1 MNAIA
6 KRYPTVVAALIYALL
21 IAVIFWPVWQG
32 NLLMSAVSDQVD
44 GYSFRSFAAEHFKTV
59 GGFPLWNPYI
69 FGGMPFLQNTTN
81 GDTFYPTAFLR
92 LIMPVGT
99 AMALGFMIH
108 LVLAGAFTFK
118 LLRTLGL
125 RVESAFLGG
134 LAYMLTGMTI
144 SQVSPGH
151 DGKLFVSALTPLAL
165 NFLYKAVTKNDWRQY
180 VYFGAVVGF
189 SFLTP
194 HYQMTYYMLMAAG
207 FFWIFLNF
215 FDEPRAG
222 RALWYKS
229 FGWFVLALV
238 LGFAID
244 AVQMAPFAHYI
255 GSTGRAAA
263 GSSSTGYTYATGFSM
278 PIEETLNVLWPSFS
292 GYTLL
297 GTYWGQNHIKLHS
310 EYMGGVAL
318 ILATFGFRLRERRR
332 VAWYFAFIAIYAALF
347 SFGGHTPFY
356 RIPYA
361 ILPGIKLTRAPSQ
374 IFFLAAF
381 AVSVLAAFGAEYLFR
396 ARERRESVGKG
407 ALVTWGAILLG
418 GALLAV
424 GGGFA
429 SMIESMTGPEYADML
444 PGVFR
449 QLSFDALRILVIG
462 GAAIGVIVAFSR
474 GRLSIRAAFVALT
487 LLVGLDLWS
496 VERRYINWLPP
507 EQVTFAPDEV
517 VRTLRQDSS
526 VFRVLNPPG
535 TDYDHNYLATQG
547 IREVLGYQG
556 TELHRYDELM
566 GGKNEWKNAGNP
578 AVLRLVAAKYI
589 VLGQP
594 LPANPMLTQVG
605 DRALST
611 HDGGQAY
618 LYRFTGNDPYS
629 YVVPTAVK
637 IADDQALAVISDP
650 RSGFDPRKAILVPA
664 DSKVGLDPKDVRSLA
679 PADSTRVTVERSAD
693 DVIRLSLGTPA
704 PANSYLFVSENYYPD
719 WRATVDGKPADVL
732 RAQFSLMA
740 VPLTAGARSVELHVA
755 PASYGTFR
763 WVTFAALALVIAT
776 VVSGFFIRSR
786 NANGV

>member
-21 IAVIFWPVWQG
+21 IAVIFWPFWQG

-44 GYSFRSFAAEHFKTV
+44 GYSFRSFAADHYKAV

-92 LIMPVGT
+92 LLMPVGT
-99 AMALGFMIH
+99 AMALGFLIH

-118 LLRTLGL
+118 LLRALGL
-125 RVESAFLGG
+125 RIESAFLGG
-134 LAYMLTGMTI
+134 LAYMLTGQVI

-165 NFLYKAVTKNDWRQY
+165 NFLYKAVTRNDWRQY

-207 FFWIFLNF
+207 FFWLFLNF

-263 GSSSTGYTYATGFSM
+263 GSSSTGWGYATGFSM
-278 PIEETLNVLWPSFS
+278 PIKETFNVLWPSFS
-292 GYTLL
+292 GYL
-297 GTYWGQNHIKLHS
+297 GTYWGENGIKLHS

-318 ILATFGFRLRERRR
+318 ILATLGFQLRERKRL
-332 VAWYFAFIAIYAALF
+332 ALYFAFIGVYALLF

-374 IFFLAAF
+374 IFFLASL
-381 AVSVLAAFGAEYLFR
+381 AVSVLAGFGAEYLFR
-396 ARERRESVGKG
+396 ARERREVIGKG
-407 ALVTWGAILLG
+407 PLITWAVVLIG
-418 GALLAV
+418 GTLLAL

-429 SMIESMTGPEYADML
+429 SMIESMAPPQYADLL
-444 PGVFR
+444 PEVFR
-449 QLSFDALRILVIG
+449 QLSFDAVRVLVLG
-462 GAAIGVIVAFSR
+462 GAAIGVIVALTR
-474 GRLSIRAAFVALT
+474 GALSVRTAFIALT
-487 LLVGLDLWS
+487 FLLGLDLWS

-507 EQVTFAPDEV
+507 QDVTFAPDEV
-517 VRTLRQDSS
+517 ARTLRQDSS

-535 TDYDHNYLATQG
+535 TDYGHNYLATQR
-547 IREVLGYQG
+547 IRQVLGYQG

-578 AVLRLVAAKYI
+578 AVLRLVTAKYI
-589 VLGQP
+589 VLGE
-594 LPANPMLTQVG
+594 AAAATPMLTQVG
-605 DRALST
+605 DRALRT
-611 HDGGQAY
+611 HQGGQAY
-618 LYRFTGNDPYS
+618 LYRFNGSDPYS

-664 DSKVGLDPKDVRSLA
+664 DSKVGLDPKDVRALA
-679 PADSTRVTVERSAD
+679 PADSTPVRVERSAD
-693 DVIRLSLGTPA
+693 DVIRLALGTPA
-704 PANSYLFVSENYYPD
+704 PANSYLFVSENFYPD
-719 WRATVDGKPADVL
+719 WRATVDGRPAEVL

-740 VPLTAGARSVELHVA
+740 VPLTAGARSVELRVD

-776 VVSGFFIRSR
+776 VASGFVVRSR
-786 NANGV
+786 TANGV

>member
-6 KRYPTVVAALIYALL
+6 KRYPTIVAALVYALL
-21 IAVIFWPVWQG
+21 IAVIFWPFWQG
-32 NLLMSAVSDQVD
+32 NLLMSTVSDQVD
-44 GYSFRSFAAEHFKTV
+44 GYSFRSFAAQHFHAV

-92 LIMPVGT
+92 LMMPVGT
-99 AMALGFMIH
+99 AMALGFLIH

-118 LLRTLGL
+118 FLRALGL
-125 RVESAFLGG
+125 RVESSFLGG
-134 LAYMLTGMTI
+134 LAYMLTGQVI

-165 NFLYKAVTKNDWRQY
+165 NFLYKAVTRNDWRQY

-207 FFWIFLNF
+207 FFWLFLNF

-229 FGWFVLALV
+229 FAWFVLALV

-263 GSSSTGYTYATGFSM
+263 GSSSTGWEYATGFSM
-278 PIEETLNVLWPSFS
+278 PIKETFNVLWPSFS
-292 GYTLL
+292 GYL
-297 GTYWGQNHIKLHS
+297 GTYWGENLIKLHS

-318 ILATFGFRLRERRR
+318 VLATFGFRLRERKRL
-332 VAWYFAFIAIYAALF
+332 ALYFAFIAVYAALF

-374 IFFLAAF
+374 IFFLASF
-381 AVSVLAAFGAEYLFR
+381 AVSVLAAFGTEYLFR
-396 ARERRESVGKG
+396 ARERREVVGKG
-407 ALVTWGAILLG
+407 PLIAWGVVLVG

-429 SMIESMTGPEYADML
+429 SMIESMAPPQYADIL
-444 PGVFR
+444 PEVFQ
-449 QLSFDALRILVIG
+449 QLSFDALRILLL
-462 GAAIGVIVAFSR
+462 GAVAIGVIIALSR
-474 GRLSIRAAFVALT
+474 GRLSTRTAFIALT
-487 LLVGLDLWS
+487 VLVGLDLWS

-517 VRTLRQDSS
+517 VRTLKQDSS

-535 TDYDHNYLATQG
+535 TDYGHNYLATQQ

-578 AVLRLVAAKYI
+578 AVLRLVAAKYV

-594 LPANPMLTQVG
+594 VGATPMLTQVG
-605 DRALST
+605 DRPLQT
-611 HDGGQAY
+611 HQGGQAY
-618 LYRFTGNDPYS
+618 LYRFNGSDPYS

-664 DSKVGLDPKDVRSLA
+664 DSKVGLDPKDVRALA
-679 PADSTRVTVERSAD
+679 PADSTKVTVERSAD
-693 DVIRLSLGTPA
+693 DVIRLALGTPA
-704 PANSYLFVSENYYPD
+704 PANSYLFVSENFYPD

-740 VPLTAGARSVELHVA
+740 VPLTAGARSVELRVD

-776 VVSGFFIRSR
+776 IASGFVVRSR
-786 NANGV
+786 TANGV

>member
-6 KRYPTVVAALIYALL
+6 KRYPTIVAALVYALL
-21 IAVIFWPVWQG
+21 IAVIFWPFWQG
-32 NLLMSAVSDQVD
+32 NLLMSTVSDQVD
-44 GYSFRSFAAEHFKTV
+44 GYSFRSFAAQHFHAV

-92 LIMPVGT
+92 LMMPVGT
-99 AMALGFMIH
+99 AMALGFLIH

-118 LLRTLGL
+118 FLRALGL
-125 RVESAFLGG
+125 RVESSFLGG
-134 LAYMLTGMTI
+134 LAYMLTGQVI

-165 NFLYKAVTKNDWRQY
+165 NFLYKAVTRNDWRQY

-207 FFWIFLNF
+207 FFWLFLNF

-229 FGWFVLALV
+229 FAWFVLALV

-263 GSSSTGYTYATGFSM
+263 GSSSTGWEYATGFSM
-278 PIEETLNVLWPSFS
+278 PIKETFNVLWPSFS
-292 GYTLL
+292 GYL
-297 GTYWGQNHIKLHS
+297 GTYWGENLIKLHS

-318 ILATFGFRLRERRR
+318 VLATFGFRLRERKRL
-332 VAWYFAFIAIYAALF
+332 ALYFAFIAVYAALF

-374 IFFLAAF
+374 IFFLASF
-381 AVSVLAAFGAEYLFR
+381 AVSVLAAFGTEYLFR
-396 ARERRESVGKG
+396 ARERREVVGKG
-407 ALVTWGAILLG
+407 PLIAWGVVLVG

-429 SMIESMTGPEYADML
+429 SMIESMAPPQYADIL
-444 PGVFR
+444 PEVFQ
-449 QLSFDALRILVIG
+449 QLSFDALRILLL
-462 GAAIGVIVAFSR
+462 GAVAIGVIIALSR
-474 GRLSIRAAFVALT
+474 GRLSTRTAFIALT
-487 LLVGLDLWS
+487 VLVGLDLWS

-517 VRTLRQDSS
+517 VRTLKQDSS

-535 TDYDHNYLATQG
+535 TDYGHNYLATQQ

-578 AVLRLVAAKYI
+578 AVLRLVAAKYV

-594 LPANPMLTQVG
+594 VGATPMLTQVG
-605 DRALST
+605 DRPLQT
-611 HDGGQAY
+611 HQGGQAY
-618 LYRFTGNDPYS
+618 LYRFNGSDPYS

-664 DSKVGLDPKDVRSLA
+664 DSKVGLDPKDVRVLA
-679 PADSTRVTVERSAD
+679 PADSTKVTVERSAD
-693 DVIRLSLGTPA
+693 DVIRLALGTPA
-704 PANSYLFVSENYYPD
+704 PANSYLFVSENFYPD

-740 VPLTAGARSVELHVA
+740 VPLTAGARSVELRVD

-776 VVSGFFIRSR
+776 IASGFVVRSR
-786 NANGV
+786 TANGV

>member
-6 KRYPTVVAALIYALL
+6 KRYPTLVAALVYAVL
-21 IAVIFWPVWQG
+21 IAVIFWPFWQG

-44 GYSFRSFAAEHFKTV
+44 GYSFRAFAAEHYKTV

-92 LIMPVGT
+92 LMMPVGT
-99 AMALGFMIH
+99 AMALGFLVH

-118 LLRTLGL
+118 FLRALGL

-134 LAYMLTGMTI
+134 LAYMLTGQVI

-207 FFWIFLNF
+207 FFWLFLNF
-215 FDEPRAG
+215 FDEPRVG

-263 GSSSTGYTYATGFSM
+263 GSSSTGWDYATGFSM
-278 PIEETLNVLWPSFS
+278 PIKETFNVLWPSFS
-292 GYTLL
+292 GYL
-297 GTYWGQNHIKLHS
+297 GTYWGENGIKLHS
-310 EYMGGVAL
+310 EYMGGVVL
-318 ILATFGFRLRERRR
+318 ILATLGFRLRERKRL
-332 VAWYFAFIAIYAALF
+332 ALFFAFIGVYAALF
-347 SFGGHTPFY
+347 AFGGHTPFY

-374 IFFLAAF
+374 IFFLVSFAAC
-381 AVSVLAAFGAEYLFR
+381 VLAGFGAEYLFR
-396 ARERRESVGKG
+396 ARERREATGKG
-407 ALVTWGAILLG
+407 ALIAWGVILVG
-418 GALLAV
+418 GALLAL

-429 SMIESMTGPEYADML
+429 SMIESMAPPQYADVL
-444 PGVFR
+444 PEVFR
-449 QLSFDALRILVIG
+449 QLSFDAVRVLVLG
-462 GAAIGVIVAFSR
+462 GAAIGVIIALTR
-474 GRLSIRAAFVALT
+474 GAISIRAAFVALA

-507 EQVTFAPDEV
+507 QEVTFAPDEV
-517 VRTLRQDSS
+517 ARTLKQDSS

-535 TDYDHNYLATQG
+535 TDYGHNYLATQR

-578 AVLRLVAAKYI
+578 AVLRLVTAKYI
-589 VLGQP
+589 VLGQAVP
-594 LPANPMLTQVG
+594 PTPMLTQVG
-605 DRALST
+605 NRALQT
-611 HDGGQAY
+611 HQGGQAY
-618 LYRFTGNDPYS
+618 LYRFNGSDPYS

-664 DSKVGLDPKDVRSLA
+664 DSKVGLDPKDVRALA
-679 PADSTRVTVERSAD
+679 PADSTKVTVERSAD
-693 DVIRLSLGTPA
+693 DVIRLALGTPA
-704 PANSYLFVSENYYPD
+704 PANSYLFVSENFYPD
-719 WRATVDGKPADVL
+719 WRATVDGKPAEVL

-740 VPLTAGARSVELHVA
+740 VPLTAGAKTVELRVD

-763 WVTFAALALVIAT
+763 WVTFAALLLVVATIA
-776 VVSGFFIRSR
+776 SGFLVRSR
-786 NANGV
+786 TANGV

>member
-6 KRYPTVVAALIYALL
+6 KRYPTIVAAFLYALL

-44 GYSFRSFAAEHFKTV
+44 GYSFRAFAADHYKTV

-92 LIMPVGT
+92 LMMPVGT
-99 AMALGFMIH
+99 AMALGFLIH

-118 LLRTLGL
+118 FLRALGL
-125 RVESAFLGG
+125 RIESAFLGG
-134 LAYMLTGMTI
+134 LAYMLTGQVI

-165 NFLYKAVTKNDWRQY
+165 NFLYKAVTRNDWRQY

-207 FFWIFLNF
+207 FFWLFLNF

-263 GSSSTGYTYATGFSM
+263 GSSSTGWQYATGFSM
-278 PIEETLNVLWPSFS
+278 PIKETLNVLWPSFS
-292 GYTLL
+292 GFL
-297 GTYWGQNHIKLHS
+297 GTYWGENSIKLHS

-318 ILATFGFRLRERRR
+318 ILATFGFRLRERKRL
-332 VAWYFAFIAIYAALF
+332 ALFFAFIAVYAALF

-356 RIPYA
+356 RIPYT

-374 IFFLAAF
+374 IFFLASL
-381 AVSVLAAFGAEYLFR
+381 AVAVLAGFGAEYLLR
-396 ARERRESVGKG
+396 ARERREAIGKG
-407 ALVTWGAILLG
+407 PLVAWGVILVG
-418 GALLAV
+418 GALLAL

-429 SMIESMTGPEYADML
+429 SMIESMAPPQYADLL
-444 PGVFR
+444 PEVFR
-449 QLSFDALRILVIG
+449 QLSFDALRILVL
-462 GAAIGVIVAFSR
+462 GAIAIGVIVALSR
-474 GRLSIRAAFVALT
+474 GRLSNRAAFIALT
-487 LLVGLDLWS
+487 LLIGLDLWS

-507 EQVTFAPDEV
+507 ESVTFAPDEV
-517 VRTLRQDSS
+517 ARTLKQDSS

-535 TDYDHNYLATQG
+535 TDYGHNYLATQR

-566 GGKNEWKNAGNP
+566 GGKNEWRNAGNP
-578 AVLRLVAAKYI
+578 AVLRLVTAKYI
-589 VLGQP
+589 VLGEAV
-594 LPANPMLTQVG
+594 PANPMLTQVG
-605 DRALST
+605 DRPLQT
-611 HDGGQAY
+611 HRGGQAY
-618 LYRFTGNDPYS
+618 LYRFNGSDPYS

-650 RSGFDPRKAILVPA
+650 RSGFDPRKAILVPG
-664 DSKVGLDPKDVRSLA
+664 DSKVGLDPKDVHALA
-679 PADSTRVTVERSAD
+679 PADSTKVTVERSAD
-693 DVIRLSLGTPA
+693 DVIRLALGTPA
-704 PANSYLFVSENYYPD
+704 PANSYLFVSENFYPD

-740 VPLTAGARSVELHVA
+740 VPLTAGARSVELRVD

-776 VVSGFFIRSR
+776 IASGFLVRSR
-786 NANGV
+786 PANGV

>member
-6 KRYPTVVAALIYALL
+6 KRYPTLVAALVYAVL
-21 IAVIFWPVWQG
+21 IAVIFWPFWQG

-44 GYSFRSFAAEHFKTV
+44 GYSFRAFAAEHYKTV

-92 LIMPVGT
+92 LMMPVGT
-99 AMALGFMIH
+99 AMALGFLIH
-108 LVLAGAFTFK
+108 IVLAGAFTFK
-118 LLRTLGL
+118 FLRALGL
-125 RVESAFLGG
+125 RVESSFLGG
-134 LAYMLTGMTI
+134 LAYMLTGMVI

-165 NFLYKAVTKNDWRQY
+165 TFLYKAVTKSDWRQY
-180 VYFGAVVGF
+180 VYFGAVVGL

-207 FFWIFLNF
+207 FFWLFLTF
-215 FDEPRAG
+215 FDETRTG
-222 RALWYKS
+222 RAVWYKS
-229 FGWFVLALV
+229 LGWFVLALV

-263 GSSSTGYTYATGFSM
+263 GSSSTGWDYATSFSM
-278 PIEETLNVLWPSFS
+278 PVEETLNVVWPSFS
-292 GYTLL
+292 GYLQ
-297 GTYWGQNHIKLHS
+297 TYWGQNGIKLHS

-318 ILATFGFRLRERRR
+318 ILATLGFRLRERKR
-332 VAWYFAFIAIYAALF
+332 VALFFAFIGVYAALF

-356 RIPYA
+356 RIPYT

-374 IFFLAAF
+374 IFFL
-381 AVSVLAAFGAEYLFR
+381 VSFSVAVLAGFGIEYLFR
-396 ARERRESVGKG
+396 ARERREAVGKG
-407 ALVTWGAILLG
+407 PLIAWAVVLG
-418 GALLAV
+418 GGVLLAF

-429 SMIESMTGPEYADML
+429 SMIESMAPPQYGDLLPQVYA
-444 PGVFR
+444 
-449 QLSFDALRILVIG
+449 QLNFDALRVFLL
-462 GAAIGVIVAFSR
+462 GAVALGVIIAFAR
-474 GRLSIRAAFVALT
+474 GRLSPRVAFATLT

-507 EQVTFAPDEV
+507 ERITFAPDEV

-535 TDYDHNYLATQG
+535 TAYAHNYLATER

-566 GGKNEWKNAGNP
+566 GGKNAWANAGNP

-594 LPANPMLTQVG
+594 VPANPMLTQVG
-605 DRALST
+605 SRPLAT
-611 HDGGQAY
+611 HDSGQAY
-618 LYRFTGNDPYS
+618 LYRFNGNDPYS

-637 IADDQALAVISDP
+637 IPDDQALAVIADP
-650 RSGFDPRKAILVPA
+650 RSGFDPRKAILVPP
-664 DSKVGLDPKDVRSLA
+664 DSKFGLDPKNVHALA
-679 PADSTRVTVERSAD
+679 PADSTPVTVKRFAD
-693 DVIRLSLGTPA
+693 DVISLALGTPA

-740 VPLTAGARSVELHVA
+740 VPLTAGARMVELRVA

-763 WVTFAALALVIAT
+763 WVTFAAIALVLAT
-776 VVSGFFIRSR
+776 IVSGFVPRR
-786 NANGV
+786 TATNGV